1 MERKIAFDIL
11 NTIENNGA
19 YSNLAVNQAL
29 KKAGK
34 ETDGAFVRRIVYG
47 VLENRICLDYYIS
60 RFLKSHID
68 EVKSKSLN
76 LLRMSVYQILFMDS
90 VPDYAA
96 VNEAVKIAKKE
107 LVHQDGFINGVLR
120 NVIRNKEKLHLPDPE
135 RNRLKYLSVR
145 YSFPEWMIK
154 YLISG
159 YGEAFTEDFMR
170 AAGEVPPLTVRV
182 NRLKTTPESLRSELE
197 AEGFDVKPGK
207 HSPNALELRG
217 RDVLSSKAFRE
228 GRCTVQDEAS
238 MLAVELLDP
247 KPGDTVID
255 LCAAPGGKSV
265 YAGERMEDRG
275 KIFSWDISASKLGI
289 VSRTAEKHGLSIL
302 ECEVADATKLRK
314 DFVGTADRVICDVPC
329 SGLGVIRRKPEIRY
343 TKSLEDIRKLCRIQ
357 YRILE
362 NAAAYLKP
370 GGTLVYSTC
379 TVSPMENGSLVD
391 HFMKKNGTRFE
402 EVQRRQL
409 SPASEGTDGFFMCKI
424 IKKS

>member
-29 KKAGK
+29 KRAGK

-120 NVIRNKEKLHLPDPE
+120 NVIRNKQKLQLPDPK
-135 RNRLKYLSVR
+135 RNKLKYLSVR
-145 YSFPEWMIK
+145 YSFPEWMIR

-159 YGEAFTEDFMR
+159 YGEPFTVDFMR
-170 AAGEVPPLTVRV
+170 SAADVPPLTVRV
-182 NRLKTTPESLRSELE
+182 NRMKTTPEALCSQLE
-197 AEGFDVKPGK
+197 AEGFDVTHGK
-207 HSPNALELRG
+207 HSENALELRG
-217 RDVLSSKAFRE
+217 RDVLASAAFAE
-228 GRCTVQDEAS
+228 GKCTVQDEAS

-247 KPGDTVID
+247 KPGDTLID

-265 YAGERMEDRG
+265 YAGERMENRG
-275 KIFSWDISASKLGI
+275 KIFSWDISAAKLDI
-289 VSRTAEKHGLSIL
+289 VRRTADKHGLSIL
-302 ECEVADATKLRK
+302 ECEVSDATKIRK
-314 DFVGTADRVICDVPC
+314 DFIETADRVICDVPC

-357 YRILE
+357 YKILE
-362 NAAAYLKP
+362 NAAAYIKP
-370 GGTLVYSTC
+370 GGSLVYSTC
-379 TVSPMENGSLVD
+379 TVSSMENGSLVD

-409 SPASEGTDGFFMCKI
+409 SPASDGTDGFFMCKI